1 MSSAV
6 STDGTRLQWLNLGDH
21 PEACM
26 TAPHTC
32 EAGGAISLW
41 FKTID
46 CSVNN
51 TAGGVFSTR
60 RDRSTTGITLLC
72 AAELNQ

>member
-41 FKTID
+41 FKRIG
-46 CSVNN
+46 CSVNKSR
-51 TAGGVFSTR
+51 GGVFSTR
-60 RDRSTTGITLLC
+60 NDQSSTGITLVC
-72 AAELNQ
+72 APKINQ